1 MEKDSQPSIIQ
12 EVIIYSLARKCPPSY
27 QHFWS
32 HHHLS
37 ADTEANLT
45 WNDVSTGVSVT
56 HSSVEGVPNFL
67 MAGMFGDNGELT
79 VIYI

>member
-1 MEKDSQPSIIQ
+1 MVCTSVLRVLTKLLQNNTELTSMHNRTFGNIIYIVVMEKDSQPSIIQ

-45 WNDVSTGVSVT
+45 
-56 HSSVEGVPNFL
+56 
-67 MAGMFGDNGELT
+67 
-79 VIYI
+79 